1 MTTERTTPVR
11 RAPAGRRR
19 GRPPGGSNTRED
31 VLAAARRVFAER
43 GYEGATLRAIAA
55 QAGVDPAMVRHFF
68 GDKGGLFRAALHLPF
83 DPAPALAGV
92 VAGGID
98 GLGERLVRFF
108 LSVWEG
114 GAGPSP
120 FVAFL
125 RGAADHEESRTM
137 LHDLLTHTL
146 FPVLSSTLKGP
157 GKGGPGKG
165 GPDKSGPDKSGPD
178 KSTARSTDGSRD
190 KSTDASPTGG
200 PNEDPNE
207 DPDEDTEALLRVVLC
222 GSQIV
227 GLGMARYV
235 VRVEPLASMP
245 VERLVALYAP
255 TLQRYLTGEL
265 PTGGP

>member
-1 MTTERTTPVR
+1 
-11 RAPAGRRR
+11 
-19 GRPPGGSNTRED
+19 
-31 VLAAARRVFAER
+31 
-43 GYEGATLRAIAA
+43 
-55 QAGVDPAMVRHFF
+55 
-68 GDKGGLFRAALHLPF
+68 
-83 DPAPALAGV
+83 V
-92 VAGGID
+92 VAGDVD

-114 GAGPSP
+114 GDGASP

-146 FPVLSSTLKGP
+146 FPVLSSALEC
-157 GKGGPGKG
+157 
-165 GPDKSGPDKSGPD
+165 PDG
-178 KSTARSTDGSRD
+178 
-190 KSTDASPTGG
+190 
-200 PNEDPNE
+200 
-207 DPDEDTEALLRVVLC
+207 DPDALLRVVLC

-255 TLQRYLTGEL
+255 TLQRYLTAEL
-265 PTGGP
+265 PGGDP

>member
-1 MTTERTTPVR
+1 MTTEPTAPVR

-19 GRPPGGSNTRED
+19 GRPPGSSNTRED

-68 GDKGGLFRAALHLPF
+68 GDKGGLFRATLHLPF
-83 DPAPALAGV
+83 DPAPALAAV
-92 VAGGID
+92 VAGGVD

-114 GAGPSP
+114 GDGPSP

-137 LHDLLTHTL
+137 LHDLLTHSL
-146 FPVLSSTLKGP
+146 FPVLSSALECP
-157 GKGGPGKG
+157 GGGTG
-165 GPDKSGPDKSGPD
+165 GG
-178 KSTARSTDGSRD
+178 TDGG
-190 KSTDASPTGG
+190 TGG
-200 PNEDPNE
+200 SG
-207 DPDEDTEALLRVVLC
+207 DPDALLRVVLC

-235 VRVEPLASMP
+235 VRVEPLATMP

-265 PTGGP
+265 PGGGP